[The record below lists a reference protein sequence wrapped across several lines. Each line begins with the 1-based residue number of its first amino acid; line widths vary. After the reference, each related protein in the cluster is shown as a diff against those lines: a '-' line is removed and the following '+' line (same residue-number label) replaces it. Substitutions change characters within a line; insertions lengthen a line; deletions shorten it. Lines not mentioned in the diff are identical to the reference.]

1 MKRTL
6 FVTGIGTEIGKTYC
20 SAMLTKAL
28 QADYWK
34 PIQAGDLHDLESE
47 KVKLWSET
55 TGAIHASKYLLNTPA
70 SPHHAADL
78 DQLEMHLE
86 DFECPETSNH
96 LIIEGAG
103 GLLVPIN
110 QEDTIL
116 DLIQHLDIPVVVVIR
131 HYLGSINHSLM
142 TLDILS
148 NRGIKVDVLIFNGP
162 ASPHSEAV
170 IEAVLKPTTT
180 ILRLPDINWKEGNK
194 VDEIALDWANKLNT
208 KG

>member
-55 TGAIHASKYLLNTPA
+55 TGAIHTSKYLLNTPV

-78 DQLEMHLE
+78 DQLEMHLG
-86 DFECPETSNH
+86 DFKCPETSNH

-110 QEDTIL
+110 QKDTIL

-162 ASPHSEAV
+162 VSPHSEVV
-170 IEAVLKPTTT
+170 IKSVLKPATT
-180 ILRLPDINWKEGNK
+180 ILRMPEINWEEGNK
-194 VDEIALDWANKLNT
+194 IDEIAQDWANKLNT

>member
-34 PIQAGDLHDLESE
+34 PIQAGDLHDLEAE

-55 TGAIHASKYLLNTPA
+55 TGEIHASKFLLHTPA
-70 SPHHAADL
+70 SPHYAAEL
-78 DQLEMHLE
+78 DHLE
-86 DFECPETSNH
+86 IRLGDFECPETNNH

-110 QEDTIL
+110 QKDTIL
-116 DLIQHLDIPVVVVIR
+116 DLIQHLNIPVVVVIR

-170 IEAVLKPTTT
+170 IEAVLTPATT
-180 ILRLPDINWKEGNK
+180 ILRMPDINWKESDK
-194 VDEIALDWANKLNT
+194 IDVISQDWANILNT

>member
-20 SAMLTKAL
+20 SAMLTKVL

-55 TGAIHASKYLLNTPA
+55 TGKIHASKYLLNTPA
-70 SPHHAADL
+70 SPHYAAEL
-78 DQLEMHLE
+78 DHLEMCLG

-110 QEDTIL
+110 QKDTIL
-116 DLIQHLDIPVVVVIR
+116 DLIQHLNIPVVVVVR

-142 TLDILS
+142 TLDILA
-148 NRGIKVDVLIFNGP
+148 NRGIQVDVLIFNGP
-162 ASPHSEAV
+162 ASLHSEAV
-170 IEAVLKPTTT
+170 IEAVLSPVTT
-180 ILRLPDINWKEGNK
+180 ILRMPDINWEESDKI
-194 VDEIALDWANKLNT
+194 DLISQDWANILNT
-208 KG
+208 KE

>member
-1 MKRTL
+1 MKRKL

-55 TGAIHASKYLLNTPA
+55 TGTIHASKYLLNTPA

-78 DQLEMHLE
+78 DQLEMHLG

-110 QEDTIL
+110 HEDTIL
-116 DLIQHLDIPVVVVIR
+116 DLIQHLNIPVVVVIR

-180 ILRLPDINWKEGNK
+180 ILRMPDINWKEGNK